1 MPDLFVRG
9 NDAVAIN
16 PADGTDFHLTEHGS
30 DWLWAAFSLFALST
44 LVSVGLSYSKPRS
57 KRLFYNINSIALLV
71 MSVTYFTTAS
81 NLGWTSI
88 QAEFNHVQ
96 VSDQT
101 VEPGFRQIF
110 YARFVGWFLAFP
122 LVIVNYATL
131 FSLDWSNL
139 VFTVATQWMTVIGL
153 LIGSLIK
160 STYKWGYFTF
170 GAFGFIL
177 EAVELMWYFR
187 RSANEADFAKAGIV
201 LTSLSTLL
209 LMLYPVAWGLS
220 YGGNVIQPDSEAV
233 FFGVLDV
240 CFFVILGAIF
250 LFFASGVDYTSY
262 GIATLGRPVLHR
274 TNYMRPGA
282 ATVSSPAAKE
292 AALNNNNNNRHSGE
306 TAADPN
312 QAV

>member
-57 KRLFYNINSIALLV
+57 ERLFYNINSIALLV

-170 GAFGFIL
+170 ATFGFIL
-177 EAVELMWYFR
+177 EAVQLLYFFR
-187 RSANEADFAKAGIV
+187 NSAIETGFSKAGAV
-201 LTSLSTLL
+201 LTFSSSLL
-209 LMLYPVAWGLS
+209 LMLYPLAWGLS

-240 CFFVILGAIF
+240 CFFVILGAAFIYF
-250 LFFASGVDYTSY
+250 TSGINYSSY
-262 GIATLGRPVLHR
+262 GFATLGRPVLHR
-274 TNYMRPGA
+274 ATYARPGS

-292 AALNNNNNNRHSGE
+292 AAIDNNRHSGE
-306 TAADPN
+306 TAADHHPT
-312 QAV
+312 V

>member
-1 MPDLFVRG
+1 MPALFVRG

-30 DWLWAAFSLFALST
+30 DWLWAAFSLLALST
-44 LVSVGLSYSKPRS
+44 LVSVALSYTKPRS
-57 KRLFYNINSIALLV
+57 ERLFYHINTIALLV

-81 NLGWTSI
+81 NLGWTTI
-88 QAEFNHVQ
+88 QAEFNHVT
-96 VSDQT
+96 VSNQT

-122 LVIVNYATL
+122 MVLVNYATL
-131 FSLDWSNL
+131 FSVDWSNL
-139 VFTVATQWMTVIGL
+139 IFTVAAQWMTVIGL

-170 GAFGFIL
+170 ATFGFIL
-177 EAVELMWYFR
+177 EAVQLLYFFR
-187 RSANEADFAKAGIV
+187 NSAIETGFSKAGAV
-201 LTSLSTLL
+201 LTFSSSLL
-209 LMLYPVAWGLS
+209 LMLYPLAWGLS

-240 CFFVILGAIF
+240 CFFVILGAAFIYF
-250 LFFASGVDYTSY
+250 TSGINYSSY
-262 GIATLGRPVLHR
+262 GFATLGRPVLHCA
-274 TNYMRPGA
+274 TYARPGS

-292 AALNNNNNNRHSGE
+292 AAIDNNRHSGE
-306 TAADPN
+306 TAADHHPT
-312 QAV
+312 V